1 MRFFSKFAFI
11 CNLCF
16 IVFVI
21 MELLESGN
29 KGKGNVNVAMPLE
42 FLKGTLVVL
51 GFVSLLVSALFC
63 FFIFV
68 SMVAKSLGRPPRW
81 MVIFN
86 FIALLAEIYWFL
98 I

>member
-16 IVFVI
+16 IVTVVI
-21 MELLESGN
+21 QCIDTVN
-29 KGKGNVNVAMPLE
+29 KGKGNVDVALPLG
-42 FLKGTLVVL
+42 FFKGPLVIL
-51 GFVSLLVSALFC
+51 GFVSLLVSAVFC
-63 FFIFV
+63 FFVLV
-68 SMVAKSLGRPPRW
+68 SRVAKSQTKLPRW
-81 MVIFN
+81 IVIFN